1 MYRQRPHPQ
10 PRLQVGTCRFYRRGL
25 FFVSLHVLKGHENDV
40 LTGTSIEFVSQMVRG
55 VCTRL
60 D

>member
-10 PRLQVGTCRFYRRGL
+10 LRLRVGTCRFHRRGL
-25 FFVSLHVLKGHENDV
+25 FFVSLHALKGHENDV
-40 LTGTSIEFVSQMVRG
+40 LTGISIEFISLKVRG